1 MLIFP
6 AIDIIEGQV
15 VRLTIGEYASA
26 KKYLLTPLS
35 AAEQFCEAGAKYMH
49 VVDLDGARSGRADNA
64 RTIEDIV
71 KRCKMFVE
79 VGGGIRTEERIKSY
93 LDCGVGRVIL
103 GTAAVKNSDFVSKMV
118 AKFGDKIAV
127 GVDVKQGKVAVNG
140 WEELTA
146 TDAISFCRAL
156 QDMGVDNI
164 IYTDISRDGTL
175 KGTNLNIYKVL
186 CHTLSLKITA
196 SGGITNIDEIE
207 QLKNMG
213 VYAAIVGKALYE
225 GRIDLKRAI
234 EVAGE

>member
-1 MLIFP
+1 
-6 AIDIIEGQV
+6 
-15 VRLTIGEYASA
+15 
-26 KKYLLTPLS
+26 
-35 AAEQFCEAGAKYMH
+35 
-49 VVDLDGARSGRADNA
+49 
-64 RTIEDIV
+64 
-71 KRCKMFVE
+71 
-79 VGGGIRTEERIKSY
+79 
-93 LDCGVGRVIL
+93 
-103 GTAAVKNSDFVSKMV
+103 MV

-175 KGTNLNIYKVL
+175 KGTNLDIYKVL
-186 CHTLSLKITA
+186 CYTLSLKLTA

>member
-1 MLIFP
+1 
-6 AIDIIEGQV
+6 
-15 VRLTIGEYASA
+15 
-26 KKYLLTPLS
+26 
-35 AAEQFCEAGAKYMH
+35 
-49 VVDLDGARSGRADNA
+49 
-64 RTIEDIV
+64 
-71 KRCKMFVE
+71 
-79 VGGGIRTEERIKSY
+79 
-93 LDCGVGRVIL
+93 
-103 GTAAVKNSDFVSKMV
+103 MV

-164 IYTDISRDGTL
+164 IYTDIRRDGTL
-175 KGTNLNIYKVL
+175 KGTNLDIYKVL
-186 CHTLSLKITA
+186 RHTLSLKITA